1 MSLVSFSSPARFDLG
16 DLVRM
21 YRVIDELVSA
31 RRCIW
36 PAAALSLVAEVRDW
50 LLEPL
55 REPEDASPPAG
66 RPSPPTSPSGGPA
79 DPPGASR
86 VVGITGDRVLDL
98 AAHLL
103 DAAGM
108 LAREGALVEAF
119 ALEGVQAR
127 LLEGALG
134 VGTIEQ

>member
-1 MSLVSFSSPARFDLG
+1 VSLVSFSSPARFDLG

-21 YRVIDELVSA
+21 HRVIDELVST
-31 RRCIW
+31 RRGIW
-36 PAAALSLVAEVRDW
+36 PAAALTLVAEARDW

-55 REPEDASPPAG
+55 GEPEDASPREG
-66 RPSPPTSPSGGPA
+66 RPSLPTLPGA
-79 DPPGASR
+79 AVDPPCDSC